1 MFVVRIFQVR
11 LNYSSRFWLY
21 APITLFLL
29 IAVAVMLHWKFTADA
44 FEKKLAALKGAEAV
58 PGIVIDW
65 KSVAVGGFPFRL
77 DADFTQFSIHGAGAR
92 GPFAWTGD
100 KFALHTLSYA
110 RAKAVYEA
118 AGHQHL
124 EWVAADGA
132 HTADFLPGTFHAG
145 SITDD
150 HGLKRFDVD
159 IVDAGGVG
167 FTAAELQLHLRRGP
181 DGKNVDVM
189 VKGDRVAGHK
199 LVQAYATLADTGE
212 LMPLLAGIAP
222 WPDAVTAWHG
232 HGGEVR
238 LSKGVEPDVAARALS
253 ALY

>member
-1 MFVVRIFQVR
+1 M
-11 LNYSSRFWLY
+11 NYSSRFWLY

-29 IAVAVMLHWKFTADA
+29 IAVAVMVHWKFAADA
-44 FEKKLAALKGAEAV
+44 FEKKLAALKGQEAV
-58 PGIVIDW
+58 PGITLDW
-65 KSVAVGGFPFRL
+65 KTVAVGGFPFRL
-77 DADFTQFSIHGAGAR
+77 DADFTQLAIHGAGAR
-92 GPFAWTGD
+92 GPFVWRSD

-110 RAKAVYEA
+110 RSKNVYEA
-118 AGHQHL
+118 SGHQHL
-124 EWVAADGA
+124 EWVDGSGDRS
-132 HTADFLPGTFHAG
+132 ADFLPGTFHAG

-167 FTAAELQLHLRRGP
+167 FTAAELQLHLRRNP

-189 VKGDRVAGHK
+189 VRGDRVTGHNQ
-199 LVQAYATLADTGE
+199 VQAYVTLTNAGA

-232 HGGEVR
+232 HGGEVK
-238 LSKGVEPDVAARALS
+238 LTKGVEPDIAARALS